1 MRKLYIS
8 LLILVS
14 MCSANACVGY
24 IGRGGGGVGF
34 YHHHDWR

>member
-1 MRKLYIS
+1 MRNVVTIA
-8 LLILVS
+8 LILVNLV
-14 MCSANACVGY
+14 SASGCVGY